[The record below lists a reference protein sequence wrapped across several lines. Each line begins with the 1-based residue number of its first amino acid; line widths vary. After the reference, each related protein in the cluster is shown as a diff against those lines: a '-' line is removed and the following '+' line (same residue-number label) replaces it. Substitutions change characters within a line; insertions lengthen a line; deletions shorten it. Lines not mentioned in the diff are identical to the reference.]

1 MLSVVVCERYSTVNK
16 GLIGCNLSEISGKF
30 LPCALGP
37 RNFSRHESFAK
48 FGRKKT
54 KLRNEIWGAPTR
66 NSGQRQVTG
75 GKTGVGE
82 GCTQYHPPG
91 LTEGKEL
98 LPLASFGTD
107 DDYLQ
112 NAQRRYSSAIH
123 HRSWL
128 KHKLTLQGCSR
139 REAVRFIAVS
149 QPHAGSFLN
158 AVPSRHGFRVPTWC
172 LRLELQRRL
181 GLPLLAA
188 TAAVGRRSRHGRLFD
203 ALGDVAAAD
212 GEGGHQT
219 RHFLTNRAIYD
230 ALRRVYGG
238 QARREPGDYY
248 GYSDHRPDV
257 ALLVEGTL
265 TALDLKMY
273 NPIGSQPADAGER
286 GGFVAFGNT
295 AEAANARVL
304 GRRER
309 GREGD
314 GAFNRRTGEGHVAP
328 VTGDYERALQ
338 AGVRCV
344 PMLVETF
351 GGFGPGL
358 MAVLRQADD
367 WRQGRLVSSEY
378 DETTWAA
385 RNYMAFAAQRISVA
399 VHIAAAQEIAEA
411 LGLSVAADPRE

>member
-1 MLSVVVCERYSTVNK
+1 M
-16 GLIGCNLSEISGKF
+16 
-30 LPCALGP
+30 
-37 RNFSRHESFAK
+37 
-48 FGRKKT
+48 
-54 KLRNEIWGAPTR
+54 
-66 NSGQRQVTG
+66 
-75 GKTGVGE
+75 
-82 GCTQYHPPG
+82 
-91 LTEGKEL
+91 
-98 LPLASFGTD
+98 
-107 DDYLQ
+107 
-112 NAQRRYSSAIH
+112 
-123 HRSWL
+123 
-128 KHKLTLQGCSR
+128 
-139 REAVRFIAVS
+139 
-149 QPHAGSFLN
+149 
-158 AVPSRHGFRVPTWC
+158 
-172 LRLELQRRL
+172 
-181 GLPLLAA
+181 
-188 TAAVGRRSRHGRLFD
+188 
-203 ALGDVAAAD
+203 AAAD

-248 GYSDHRPDV
+248 GYSDHRPDI

-273 NPIGSQPADAGER
+273 DPIGSQPADAGER